1 MTTDRQNLVIEII
14 KQMLNE
20 SKVGIIV
27 KGISN
32 IDPMTVIAKLSETVE
47 FKLFSAVVGYSVET
61 NDTENYCIEDS
72 IEKAVFWRSDPEYA
86 GKIIVFIK
94 NDTDK
99 LHSLAEFD
107 IITTRDLSQ
116 LLISHQMQGD
126 KNIPTFSFW
135 NALLSS
141 SGYYSFD
148 ALSNFVDAVNSADKP
163 ETAIAHNMWR
173 LNLLRD
179 DDIMASK
186 TKPEERLQQN
196 RDLILKL
203 GELNEGD
210 RKKLS
215 RTLAHTQPKN
225 KARLQNAYQAL
236 QKWYKYGKQDMLT
249 ELDFKT
255 MQELLSAT
263 KSNENKNKTSEDTPA
278 NDAKADN
285 TPIKQKELNE
295 LVADSL
301 VIGDDDDNEAL
312 DSLLNA
318 FKQYYNPEDTDGDDD
333 DVDDDKEPTNQGIIP
348 VVGGRFEERT
358 IRPESRSNDLRKL
371 VGKTCSTEAWGG
383 LLETSSSV
391 LRDAISADIDAFH
404 PFNPLSEDSIV
415 SFTGGIDGS
424 QALFDFLIQFDSQF
438 EERKIEAIEAFA
450 PIIDTLKKQRDD
462 LLGYLDMIMYQ
473 PILLFGADCKI
484 RELMIKYIDT
494 WASLYNAF
502 NKNEPF
508 MREVSASGTGFASR
522 ALLLLDIL
530 YVKTPTEWKA
540 ILLPMH
546 PVYLWRYYEV
556 FKGLP
561 EQREKLNEDDKKTLS
576 NVLAQLPQI
585 LSFVIANTVVTDSED
600 RVLPCSGNI
609 EMLPTFENKTN
620 RYLGDDGTSAIANV
634 LSRWIAFAPYT
645 KNEVRICSVD
655 APDLVGVIRQIK
667 DFMDNT
673 ECERV
678 VYDVYLTRDQNGNT
692 EMSRLNYSGADY
704 EIGEY
709 IRNGKISI
717 SIRNV
722 KNVSLIDKCLSKK
735 PVHIAFFFDQSA
747 YAIEYGASS
756 HNLYITPLVIT
767 YQYEFDAIEHR
778 GKIYPSSEAES
789 GLIGDYHKLMRL
801 ADVVTGN
808 RSPRTTY
815 SGNADMTSVVSTI
828 EKNQVQWLVVADRD
842 TSNYQPPKSIP
853 IGEMQYD
860 KRMVNVW
867 ASSQSRIIDQYL
879 TLLRKYNLYPQRDT
893 LINILKDFGHIA
905 SSGLISIPRS
915 GSNTQAIENAQKGLI
930 GTLFA
935 SSWYTHEY
943 KDSLVASLDDNRAK
957 TWLQDSKHGN
967 ERADLIGLH
976 YDSDSDT
983 LFIQPIEV
991 KTRDESPDAEV
1002 TRDDS
1007 DEQRRNSISG
1017 HAADQ
1022 IASIVRMLRDIFEFS
1037 TGYDIF
1043 SSARKE
1049 VLKYQIISECFR
1061 NVHDSDWQK
1070 HWYEIFKR
1078 AFTNDGEPTIKV
1090 VISGILV
1097 HIKLNEVSGGFKQK
1111 CKHLS
1116 YEDCEI
1122 ELCTLTAKEI
1132 QQQVLGGETELKEQ
1146 LSPDFD
1152 TSENENTESSKNEN
1166 AIIDRDMD
1174 SDDIINEK
1182 NSSDDIHEEVSNSDT
1197 ENCNTLKTKA
1207 SPDNTA
1213 ALNDCEVTKE
1223 EIEQL
1228 VRDFIRACG
1237 DYRVK
1242 LEECDPSNAVIGPS
1256 VIRLRF
1262 KFGRGQSKQGLSS
1275 HLEDIGREMK
1285 RSGIMIQDVRNSNE
1299 TFLDIPRLHRE
1310 RVLFKD
1316 VIKALPT
1323 VDSPEK
1329 LYFALGRTPN
1339 GTDLIEDLG
1348 QLPHLLVGGS
1358 TGSGKTV
1365 FLFTLL
1371 SALLKTHP
1379 MAKDLQLVLSSS
1391 GLEDFIHFEGI
1402 PHLVGGRVIS
1412 DAEEATNLIK
1422 TVVFEE
1428 FERREQ
1434 ILADARV
1441 ANITQYNEKFE
1452 EKLAPMVVV
1461 IDEFADL
1468 ADQLENKR
1476 EKDAFFTPVK
1486 RIAQIGRKRG
1496 IHLILCTQ
1504 RPAANLVPSNIKSQ
1518 LNGRVALR
1526 VNDFNSSKMIIE
1538 GSGAQYLQKHGD
1550 MIYKNGDIMERAQGY
1565 LIETSEL
1572 DEIIEEIKRLNSN
1585 N

>member
-1 MTTDRQNLVIEII
+1 MTTDRQDLVIELIT
-14 KQMLNE
+14 QMHNE

-27 KGISN
+27 KGISD
-32 IDPMTVIAKLSETVE
+32 IDPLTVIAKLSETVDY
-47 FKLFSAVVGYSVET
+47 KLFSAIVGYSVEAK
-61 NDTENYCIEDS
+61 DTANYCIEDS

-86 GKIIVFIK
+86 GRIIVFIK
-94 NDTDK
+94 NDIDK

-107 IITTRDLSQ
+107 ILTTRDLSQ
-116 LLISHQMQGD
+116 LLIRHQMQGD

-141 SGYYSFD
+141 ADYYSFD
-148 ALSNFVDAVNSADKP
+148 ALSSFVDAVNSAEKP
-163 ETAIAHNMWR
+163 ETAIAQNMWR
-173 LNLLRD
+173 INLLRD

-186 TKPEERLQQN
+186 TRPEERLQQN

-203 GELNEGD
+203 GQLNEGD

-263 KSNENKNKTSEDTPA
+263 KSIDTRKKDKISNATPVTDEKT
-278 NDAKADN
+278 DN

-312 DSLLNA
+312 TSLLDA
-318 FKQYYNPEDTDGDDD
+318 FKQLYNPEDNDDGQ
-333 DVDDDKEPTNQGIIP
+333 EQANQSSIP

-358 IRPESRSNDLRKL
+358 IRPEAGSSDLRKL
-371 VGKTCSTEAWGG
+371 VGKTCSFSAWGG

-404 PFNPLSEDSIV
+404 PFDPHSEDSIV
-415 SFTGGIDGS
+415 SFIGGIDGG
-424 QALFDFLIQFDSQF
+424 QALFDFLIQFDAQF
-438 EERKIEAIEAFA
+438 TERKIEAIEAFA
-450 PIIDTLKKQRDD
+450 PIIDALKKYRND
-462 LLGYLDMIMYQ
+462 LLDYLDMIMYQ
-473 PILLFGADCKI
+473 PILLFGADHKV

-508 MREVSASGTGFASR
+508 MREISASGTGFASR

-561 EQREKLNEDDKKTLS
+561 EQREKLSDDDKKTLS
-576 NVLAQLPQI
+576 TVLAQLPQI

-600 RVLPCSGNI
+600 RVLPCSGCI

-655 APDLVGVIRQIK
+655 APDLIGVIRQIK

-673 ECERV
+673 ECDRV

-692 EMSRLNYSGADY
+692 EMSRLDYSGTDY

-709 IRNGKISI
+709 IRSGKISI

-722 KNVSLIDKCLSKK
+722 KNVSSIDSCLSKK

-801 ADVVTGN
+801 ADIVTGN

-828 EKNQVQWLVVADRD
+828 EKNHVQWLVVADRD

-943 KDSLVASLDDNRAK
+943 QDSLVASLDDNRAK

-1002 TRDDS
+1002 IRDAS
-1007 DEQRRNSISG
+1007 DEHHKNSIRG

-1022 IASIVRMLRDIFEFS
+1022 IASIVRMLKDIFEFNV
-1037 TGYDIF
+1037 GYDIF

-1070 HWYEIFKR
+1070 HWYEIFRR
-1078 AFTNDGEPTIKV
+1078 AFTKDGQPTIKI

-1097 HIKLNEVSGGFKQK
+1097 HIKLNEVSGGFKVN
-1111 CKHLS
+1111 CKHSS
-1116 YEDCEI
+1116 YEECEI

-1132 QQQVLGGETELKEQ
+1132 QQQVLGGDTELKER

-1152 TSENENTESSKNEN
+1152 TSESEDTKSSKAED
-1166 AIIDRDMD
+1166 AIIDRDLD
-1174 SDDIINEK
+1174 SYAIINEK
-1182 NSSDDIHEEVSNSDT
+1182 RSSEDMHDEHSDFEIKKDNTVNSKV
-1197 ENCNTLKTKA
+1197 
-1207 SPDNTA
+1207 SPDSISAPNEY
-1213 ALNDCEVTKE
+1213 EVTRE

-1228 VRDFIRACG
+1228 VRDFTRACG
-1237 DYRVK
+1237 DYRVT
-1242 LEECDPSNAVIGPS
+1242 LRECDSSNVVIGPS

-1262 KFGRGQSKQGLSS
+1262 KLGRGQSKQGLSS

-1285 RSGIMIQDVRNSNE
+1285 RSGIIIQDVRNSDE
-1299 TFLDIPRLHRE
+1299 LFLDIPRLHRE
-1310 RVLFKD
+1310 RVLFRD
-1316 VIKALPT
+1316 VIKSLPI

-1379 MAKDLQLVLSSS
+1379 TAKELQLVLSSS

-1412 DAEEATNLIK
+1412 DAEEATELIK

-1428 FERREQ
+1428 FERREK

-1441 ANITQYNEKFE
+1441 ANIAQYNAKFKD
-1452 EKLAPMVVV
+1452 KLAPMVVV

-1468 ADQLENKR
+1468 ADQLETKR
-1476 EKDAFFTPVK
+1476 DKEAFFTPVK

-1504 RPAANLVPSNIKSQ
+1504 RPAANLVPSNIKAQ

-1538 GSGAQYLQKHGD
+1538 ESGAQYLQKHGD
-1550 MIYKNGDIMERAQGY
+1550 MIYRNGDVMERAQGY
-1565 LIETSEL
+1565 LIEINEL
-1572 DEIIEEIKRLNSN
+1572 DEIIDDIKQIKIN